1 MKLTTGD
8 KKDLSSKIQARIDAL
23 PLNAKVALAYNEDT
37 KDFAFAGRTVIQVMN
52 DSNNIIG
59 SAYDFT
65 VKTEDFDCSPIDLAI
80 LGLGYNGQIGFN
92 EVGTQFN
99 SFTHEQK
106 LTATTIKEFS
116 KFGSI
121 GQTGITLG
129 IKTLVSAK
137 EIIVYACGEERTD
150 AVFGMLY
157 GRNDSTV
164 PAAFLQIPKNVT
176 VYADNE
182 AASKL

>member
-1 MKLTTGD
+1 MKLIIGD
-8 KKDLSSKIQARIDAL
+8 KQDLSSEIQARIDAL
-23 PLNAKVALAYNEDT
+23 PLNARVALAYNADT
-37 KDFAFAGRTVIQVMN
+37 KGFIFGGRDVIQVMN
-52 DSNNIIG
+52 DCNDVIG
-59 SAYDFT
+59 SSFDFT
-65 VKTEDFDCSPIDLAI
+65 IKTEEFDGSAIDLAI
-80 LGLGYNGQIGFN
+80 LGLGYKGQIGFN
-92 EVGTQFN
+92 EIGTQYN
-99 SFTHEQK
+99 TFTHEQK
-106 LTATTIKEFS
+106 LTATTIEEYS
-116 KFGSI
+116 KFGNI

-129 IKTLVSAK
+129 IKTLVSAE
-137 EIIVYACGEERTD
+137 EIIVLACGSERAY